1 MKTPPKRE
9 VKVQPLSK
17 KDLEFFDQLL
27 RAELERLASDL
38 GKLESS
44 VLKRTQRDASGDLS
58 AYSIH
63 MADLGTDAME
73 REKDLHFASAE
84 GRRVSQVLEALN
96 KVAQGTFGI
105 CDSCGGPIGRKRL
118 EAVPQ
123 AAFCL
128 SCQEKLERSS

>member
-1 MKTPPKRE
+1 MATRREPKA
-9 VKVQPLSK
+9 QPLK
-17 KDLEFFDQLL
+17 KRDLEYFDQLL

-38 GKLESS
+38 GKLESA
-44 VLKRTQRDASGDLS
+44 VLKRTQRDAAGDLS

-84 GRRVSQVLEALN
+84 GKRVGEILEAIK
-96 KVAQGTFGI
+96 KVHLGTFGA
-105 CDSCGGPIGRKRL
+105 CESCGGPIGRKRL
-118 EAVPQ
+118 EAVPH

-128 SCQEKLERSS
+128 SCQEKMERHH